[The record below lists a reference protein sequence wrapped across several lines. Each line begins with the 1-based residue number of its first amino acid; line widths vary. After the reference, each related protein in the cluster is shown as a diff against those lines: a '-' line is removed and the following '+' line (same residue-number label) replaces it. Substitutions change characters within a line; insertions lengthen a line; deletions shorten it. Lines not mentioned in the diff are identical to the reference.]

1 MVPYPKARLSKPKPE
16 YKGTPQATWI
26 LSHVAYLPVNTHI
39 SKADMKNLA
48 RLSVDVMT
56 RYQMYIK
63 EEFAHRFDKTQ
74 PDWSDETLR
83 AKL

>member
-1 MVPYPKARLSKPKPE
+1 MVPYRKARLSKPKPE

-26 LSHVAYLPVNTHI
+26 LSHVVYLPVNTHI

-48 RLSVDVMT
+48 ILSVDVMT